1 MGSVCGY
8 KPPVSQKLY
17 PHPSLHPEGGLD
29 FIIFFFY
36 SSRLNIFPPSGV
48 LWLCNSTFFNMQKL
62 TVVNLTTALKENT
75 YSSLGTC
82 SSSVPLNILI
92 QVAFTHEIL
101 DILHCSSGQSWLS
114 SCVTV
119 SLIHLWPSAG
129 LMTGCIAVCLTRRWK
144 SPSVERGSHLPI

>member
-36 SSRLNIFPPSGV
+36 SSRLNIFPPSGI

-92 QVAFTHEIL
+92 QVAFTHEI
-101 DILHCSSGQSWLS
+101 SPMRSWTF
-114 SCVTV
+114 CTV
-119 SLIHLWPSAG
+119 
-129 LMTGCIAVCLTRRWK
+129 AVA
-144 SPSVERGSHLPI
+144 SPGFPAVLQCP